1 MLIKVCGMRNAENIR
16 AVTKL
21 NIDMIGFIFN
31 PKSPRFVRMI
41 SARAGIIPDYSE
53 ERLKIL
59 KKNKEEDLGDKTSVA
74 CFTPQRVGVFMDAM
88 PQTIITRIYNYN
100 LDYVQ
105 LNGDE
110 SSIMIDNLKRSVDPD
125 IHPGL
130 KVIKK
135 ISISNKT
142 DIEKWREYEGY
153 ADMLLFD
160 MTCKD
165 GERSSEQPDF
175 SILDNYNGNIPFLLS
190 CEFRP
195 EDVETVRQINHPML
209 AGIDVNNMFETEP
222 GVKDVEKL
230 GAFVE
235 KVRN

>member
-16 AVTKL
+16 AVTEL

-53 ERLKIL
+53 ERLKTL

-74 CFTPQRVGVFMDAM
+74 CSTPQRVGVFMDAM

-142 DIEKWREYEGY
+142 DMEKWREYEGY

-165 GERSSEQPDF
+165 GERSTEQPDF
-175 SILDNYNGNIPFLLS
+175 SILDNYNGKIPFLLS
-190 CEFRP
+190 REFRP